1 MIKEAVLLSVV
12 YLIVYILDP
21 SILSWQA
28 LNRPIVISSIVGAV
42 LGDFKLGIIMG
53 ASLESI
59 FMGIS
64 AIGGQIPADATTA
77 SIIAVAY
84 TILTG
89 STTEAGVA
97 LSLPIGTAIAA
108 FNALFTP
115 VWASLVPHWEKTA
128 SIPKRFMIENI
139 IVSVLMG
146 LIPSIII
153 FISVAF
159 GVQGLNN
166 FLSTLPEWVMKGLNA
181 SASMLIGVGFAIL
194 TSMIWEKEIG
204 YFFIF
209 GYVLAKYLELH
220 ILAIAMFGI
229 VVAITIF
236 IQDKKLIDLKNSLL
250 KQNVQSMNTNSILA
264 NDEEDFFND

>member
-1 MIKEAVLLSVV
+1 MIKEALLLSIT
-12 YLIVYILDP
+12 YLSIYILDP
-21 SILSWQA
+21 SLLSWQA
-28 LNRPIVISSIVGAV
+28 LNRPLVVSPIVGAV
-42 LGDFKLGIIMG
+42 LGDFKTGVIMG
-53 ASLESI
+53 AALESI

-89 STTEAGVA
+89 STTEAGIA

-108 FNALFTP
+108 FNALLTP

-128 SIPKRFMIENI
+128 SNPKKFMIQNFL
-139 IVSVLMG
+139 VSGLMG
-146 LIPSIII
+146 LVPSIII

-166 FLSTLPEWVMKGLNA
+166 FLASLPEWVMTGLNA

-194 TSMIWEKEIG
+194 TSMIWDKEIG
-204 YFFIF
+204 YFFMF
-209 GYVLAKYLELH
+209 GYVLAKYLDLN
-220 ILAIAMFGI
+220 ILAIALLGSI
-229 VVAITIF
+229 VAITIF
-236 IQDKKLIDLKNSLL
+236 IQDKKMIDLKNTLL
-250 KQNVQSMNTNSILA
+250 KNNVTSEDTAVLVDN
-264 NDEEDFFND
+264 EEDFFND